1 MTKKSDTHSNTYST
15 SSNPNRYIVDSW
27 LVLVGL
33 RKNFLRNLCI
43 EHVLRIEQFDFFYHC
58 SFFTM
63 LYLLSTRYVP
73 FFWFVVY
80 SATYCYATFPP
91 EEANC
96 KHCFLGFASLHPFIP
111 RQLVVRHLAE
121 VLSPGQASVEF
132 LSRRSRHLSIAMI
145 NSVTK
150 SNLGQK
156 SLFPFTDVVY

>member
-33 RKNFLRNLCI
+33 RKDFLRNLCI

-58 SFFTM
+58 SLFTM

-80 SATYCYATFPP
+80 SATYCYATFTP

-96 KHCFLGFASLHPFIP
+96 KHCFL
-111 RQLVVRHLAE
+111 
-121 VLSPGQASVEF
+121 VLRPSTPLFLGNLWYSTWLKCSVLDKPEW
-132 LSRRSRHLSIAMI
+132 SS
-145 NSVTK
+145 
-150 SNLGQK
+150 
-156 SLFPFTDVVY
+156 